1 MSITPTMS
9 AIKYLFVLIVFCST
23 SNTIAMQ
30 LSDFFPYG
38 PSAGDITMHPNDDQ
52 SDGPFNLPSIFPYF
66 NNNHRHIYVGNNG
79 LFAFLEQI
87 NQYTPDPFPLND
99 SRRLITGFWSD
110 IDTLGRVSGVGN
122 KVYYQIYD
130 STLQSPGRLIT
141 FEKATTFVRQYFP
154 RERPFIPRMV
164 ITGTWYRVGAY
175 SAKTDKLNTFQIVLV
190 TDEQRSF
197 TFLLYN
203 DLQWAGP
210 KYTTEPWAQAGFNGG
225 DGVVFEMLPHS
236 RTQDIVKL
244 VSESNVN
251 VPGLFVFRTDTETI
265 TEGGCGN
272 GSSSSVYS
280 LRPRIGSQLGLTSL
294 NIQGPCYNMTTT
306 LKCQFGSYGIV
317 DGIIIN
323 EFRAVCLT
331 PFAPQSGWISVSV
344 SLDEGATYSPI
355 PSYTYAPLKFG
366 SDDVR
371 IKYSNNQLVF
381 TGQISV
387 DDEVVIDWLFSEY
400 ILESFPN
407 GTLIDVEF
415 QGVKQSNDGKLE
427 ITSTIVI
434 AQAITVESLD
444 NGRYFYQFRIPS
456 SVSTQS
462 THTGFIRVVARYN
475 SVIYA
480 GLNTGILAIKLQASL
495 ANDLC
500 RSWESQQPE
509 ATTWNT
515 DMLPCPMTRDQ
526 AMAARCCY
534 ELDQE
539 CFIGSTNPSNCWLH
553 KGRPM
558 YNEASATSCYLS
570 KGTNRFSAGGEC
582 CYDSSNQLI
591 TRGTGAGSDDRY
603 RPNSSPVGHFYSD
616 IVPYIWCCLLS
627 ESSETCDTYYRLR
640 PTRRGSNT
648 MGENGGTWGDPHYTT
663 LDGTSYTFNGYG
675 EYTYLAI
682 IDSSVT
688 SPPAIFDPSLQYKFM
703 SQIRTV
709 ALPNATLNAT
719 VTKSF
724 VGLSND
730 IDAQP

>member
-1 MSITPTMS
+1 MSITPTMV
-9 AIKYLFVLIVFCST
+9 AIKYLLVLIVFCST
-23 SNTIAMQ
+23 SNTIAIQ

-38 PSAGDITMHPNDDQ
+38 PSAGDITMHPNDDH

-87 NQYTPDPFPLND
+87 NQYIPDPFPLND

-110 IDTLGRVSGVGN
+110 IDTQGTVSGVGN

-294 NIQGPCYNMTTT
+294 NIQGPCYNTTTT

-331 PFAPQSGWISVSV
+331 PFA
-344 SLDEGATYSPI
+344 
-355 PSYTYAPLKFG
+355 
-366 SDDVR
+366 
-371 IKYSNNQLVF
+371 
-381 TGQISV
+381 
-387 DDEVVIDWLFSEY
+387 
-400 ILESFPN
+400 
-407 GTLIDVEF
+407 
-415 QGVKQSNDGKLE
+415 
-427 ITSTIVI
+427 
-434 AQAITVESLD
+434 
-444 NGRYFYQFRIPS
+444 
-456 SVSTQS
+456 
-462 THTGFIRVVARYN
+462 
-475 SVIYA
+475 
-480 GLNTGILAIKLQASL
+480 
-495 ANDLC
+495 
-500 RSWESQQPE
+500 
-509 ATTWNT
+509 
-515 DMLPCPMTRDQ
+515 
-526 AMAARCCY
+526 
-534 ELDQE
+534 
-539 CFIGSTNPSNCWLH
+539 
-553 KGRPM
+553 
-558 YNEASATSCYLS
+558 
-570 KGTNRFSAGGEC
+570 
-582 CYDSSNQLI
+582 
-591 TRGTGAGSDDRY
+591 
-603 RPNSSPVGHFYSD
+603 
-616 IVPYIWCCLLS
+616 
-627 ESSETCDTYYRLR
+627 
-640 PTRRGSNT
+640 
-648 MGENGGTWGDPHYTT
+648 
-663 LDGTSYTFNGYG
+663 
-675 EYTYLAI
+675 
-682 IDSSVT
+682 
-688 SPPAIFDPSLQYKFM
+688 
-703 SQIRTV
+703 
-709 ALPNATLNAT
+709 
-719 VTKSF
+719 
-724 VGLSND
+724 
-730 IDAQP
+730 